1 VLGLSSPRDHGQ
13 NFEQADEA
21 KRAFEVSEKTAR
33 STIALKRQCTSCGNI
48 RPWPTRWWSPVEAR

>member
-21 KRAFEVSEKTAR
+21 KRAFEVSEKTAMHQ
-33 STIALKRQCTSCGNI
+33 LRQHPAVADSMVV
-48 RPWPTRWWSPVEAR
+48 TR